1 MAKPEVKATIKI
13 DCSELDRCTEKVN
26 QLIALLETVQKLI
39 DSLSG
44 GDRHI
49 ISKIPEIKTKE

>member
-1 MAKPEVKATIKI
+1 MAKPEVMATIKI
-13 DCSELDRCTEKVN
+13 DASELDLCTEKVN
-26 QLIALLETVQKLI
+26 QLIVLLETVQKLI

-49 ISKIPEIKTKE
+49 KNKIPCNKK